1 MFKEELFINR
11 FQIISI
17 SAPLAAAAL
26 MLLPGCTT
34 NSRPLDNGQKLSQRG
49 ASISDRGADWTAGQ
63 KEMTDGQKLIAQSE
77 KKLADGRKKLRDA
90 DNDAAKAQRQ
100 IDDANSDRIR
110 GEQMVAGTN
119 QPMNPLA
126 GQKLIVQSEKNLA
139 DSRKKQHDA
148 SEDAVKAQRQIDEAN
163 ADRVKGEQMVARGTE
178 KMNRAEADYQQI
190 RNDGPAIQ
198 PR

>member
-1 MFKEELFINR
+1 MTR

-17 SAPLAAAAL
+17 SAPLAAAAM
-26 MLLPGCTT
+26 MLLPGCTNA

-77 KKLADGRKKLRDA
+77 KKLADARKNLRDA
-90 DNDAAKAQRQ
+90 DDHAAKAQRQ
-100 IDDANSDRIR
+100 IDDANADRIR

-126 GQKLIVQSEKNLA
+126 GQKLIAQSEKNLA
-139 DSRKKQHDA
+139 DGRKRQHDA

-163 ADRVKGEQMVARGTE
+163 ADRVRGEQMVARGTE
-178 KMNRAEADYQQI
+178 KMNKAEADYQQI

-198 PR
+198 QR